1 MFLIYK
7 LDNEQ
12 GLFRSFT
19 GVDGSAFFVGGV
31 GMTVLKG
38 GDVIMAPIRTGLGLR
53 VGASVGYVRFTPDP
67 TWNPF

>member
-7 LDNEQ
+7 LDSEQ

-31 GMTVLKG
+31 GLTVLKG

-53 VGASVGYVRFTPDP
+53 VGASVGYVRFTPTA